1 MSDDA
6 RLVPVMQFCCHC
18 HCGCPE
24 VFLAPDAPE
33 DRRVVLTDDFG
44 QRIEISRDQ
53 LHTLLEHGR
62 NGALETALDAAAG
75 R

>member
-1 MSDDA
+1 
-6 RLVPVMQFCCHC
+6 
-18 HCGCPE
+18 
-24 VFLAPDAPE
+24 
-33 DRRVVLTDDFG
+33 VVLTDDFG

-62 NGALETALDAAAG
+62 SGALETALDAAAG